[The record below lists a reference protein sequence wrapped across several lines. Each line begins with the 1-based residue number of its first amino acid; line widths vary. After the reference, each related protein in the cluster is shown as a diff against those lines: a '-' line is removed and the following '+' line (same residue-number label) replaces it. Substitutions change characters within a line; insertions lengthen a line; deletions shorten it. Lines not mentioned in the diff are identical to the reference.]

1 MEPIRAEIL
10 DLNLPRTTAARI
22 VIDAPAQQIF
32 DLIADARCHPLF
44 DGSATL
50 QGSISGPLRLHL
62 GAKFGMAMKIKV
74 PYRITNTVVAFEEG
88 KKISW
93 CHLMKWTWSYELE
106 DLGNGST
113 QVTESFDARGIPW
126 LAEKWLDKTGSLEL
140 NPKWMAKSLVK
151 LKALCESN

>member
-10 DLNLPRTTAARI
+10 NLNLPRTTAARI
-22 VIDAPAQQIF
+22 VISAPAQQIF
-32 DLIADARCHPLF
+32 DLIADPRCHALF
-44 DGSATL
+44 DGSGTV
-50 QGSISGPLRLHL
+50 QGSISGPERLHL

-106 DLGNGST
+106 DLGNGGT
-113 QVTESFDARGIPW
+113 QVTEIFDARGIPRF
-126 LAEKWLDKTGSLEL
+126 ADKWLDATGSLER
-140 NPKWMAKSLVK
+140 NPKWMAKSLVQ
-151 LKALCESN
+151 LKAICEGN

>member
-10 DLNLPRTTAARI
+10 NLNLPRTTAARI

-50 QGSISGPLRLHL
+50 QGSISGPVRLHL
-62 GAKFGMAMKIKV
+62 GARFGMAMKIKL

-93 CHLMKWTWSYELE
+93 CHLMKWTWSYDLE
-106 DLGNGST
+106 DLGDGRT
-113 QVTESFDARGIPW
+113 QVTEIFNARDIPW
-126 LAEKWLDKTGSLEL
+126 FASKWLDATGSLER

-151 LKALCESN
+151 LKAICESN